1 MTQFPF
7 RSCHYNLMPAP
18 AVSASAFPVP
28 GLDTW
33 QPKADLPLEQAL
45 PVSWDPVYTET
56 YNQPFQP
63 VNFWCSANI
72 IAHFIQRNEGSSEA
86 DAAKT
91 ILRRLVE
98 RLREYVVD
106 GDGRCWVENRFDFE
120 QTGVSIPGPWNSGL
134 SNAFAILGLRRCLD
148 GLGNSDS
155 EECNGLR
162 GLVRSLANAYRAPFV
177 EGQGG
182 PERWISFVCKNGN
195 LWFEEYPMPGGRPNL
210 VLNGHIFAMLALNEA
225 REIWPKEGYA
235 MLINAGA
242 LSVAERFQEF
252 QRRGKVNIYSLRGP
266 RKSDYKPVRTVR
278 QQFELFLLTGDDR
291 FLSNAIR
298 ASVDISQSVDPE
310 RLRVVVDEGTK
321 VINKRLR
328 FDERV
333 RRRRMEEGGVSS
345 PLRPEVVPAFQP
357 KPSLAQK
364 LVALP
369 VLRRIGRQLKQHRQG
384 S

>member
-7 RSCHYNLMPAP
+7 RSCYFSLMPAP
-18 AVSASAFPVP
+18 TVSAASFIVP
-28 GLDTW
+28 ELDTW
-33 QPKADLPLEQAL
+33 RPNVGLPLEEAL
-45 PVSWDPVYTET
+45 PAPWDSDYMET
-56 YNQPFQP
+56 YKQPFQP
-63 VNFWCSANI
+63 VKFWRSANV
-72 IAHFIQRNEGSSEA
+72 IAHFIQRNEGTSEA
-86 DAAKT
+86 AAALT
-91 ILRRLVE
+91 LLRRLIE
-98 RLREYVVD
+98 RLREYVV
-106 GDGRCWVENRFDFE
+106 GEDGRCWIENRFDFE
-120 QTGVSIPGPWNSGL
+120 QTGVRIPGPWYGGL

-155 EECNGLR
+155 EECNALR
-162 GLVRSLANAYRAPFV
+162 ELVRSLADAYRAPLV

-182 PERWISFVCKNGN
+182 PERWISYVCKEGN

-210 VLNGHIFAMLALNEA
+210 VLNGHIFALLALNEA
-225 REIWPKEGYA
+225 RDLWPKEGYA

-242 LSVAERFQEF
+242 LSVAERFPEF

-266 RKSDYKPVRTVR
+266 RKSDYMPVRTVR

-298 ASVDISQSVDPE
+298 TSVDISQSVDPSQ
-310 RLRVVVDEGTK
+310 LRRVVDEGTK

-333 RRRRMEEGGVSS
+333 RRRRMEAGLDAA

-364 LVALP
+364 FATLP
-369 VLRRIGRQLKQHRQG
+369 GLQRIGRRLKPRREG